1 LYHKRDPRIVA
12 LRQQRTIAIFS
23 AKNGVAL
30 LRLWYN
36 WVMDNSTP
44 ATTSLPAGTLY
55 PGMVTSDGQTVLD
68 VEETESGLVI
78 YHVFTDCD
86 DPDELEQRKAAPE
99 ARAAR
104 FDAPVSVFSDS
115 VPIVLGEFE
124 LF

>member
-1 LYHKRDPRIVA
+1 M
-12 LRQQRTIAIFS
+12 AIFLMR
-23 AKNGVAL
+23 NGIAL

-44 ATTSLPAGTLY
+44 ATTSLLACALY

-68 VEETESGLVI
+68 VEETKSGLVI

-86 DPDELEQRKAAPE
+86 DPDEREQRKAAPE

-115 VPIVLGEFE
+115 VPIVLGELE